1 MKEILQEATQRALIE
16 GYKNLKENKPKKV
29 EAKLADEIYTEDYD
43 EKMESKQ
50 RDFKAE
56 FLALPE
62 KEQEKYKKC
71 IPPLRRGLSNVEAET
86 IAKERGLDAGILWWV
101 TNIGQLTNF
110 KESKKVEAEEDTTS
124 APDYLEKAFEVE
136 VEYWLK
142 ALVDEDSN
150 DELGKKAQEVLDDK
164 AKMKS
169 IVDELV
175 NGSDDLWEDI
185 HRRIEELV
193 GLHYRES
200 SRVNE
205 SNDVN
210 NDINFEEIYKDV
222 SEFSN
227 EISIDDIKG
236 AYNKLV
242 DLKNQFN
249 LSGKINVLG
258 NFGFGIDV
266 DKETAKRLYDEI
278 DWYNKK
284 YSVIIDET
292 DFDKDIVC
300 IAKECADA
308 GQFGQIALDN
318 VTNQAGY
325 NDFARLEVTYNE
337 I

>member
-1 MKEILQEATQRALIE
+1 MKESLQEATQRALVE
-16 GYKNLKENKPKKV
+16 GYKNLKENKKICKKV
-29 EAKLADEIYTEDYD
+29 EDYNYNWKDDIEEVENTEANDDLVYAFAENLMENDPDYAEYDDPWEIISNIISIWKINKRSRLYDYLIKWYGSEEEMKKHVRSFYETNDAIYFETGTGYSIFDADLLGGNADGRTADEFG
-43 EKMESKQ
+43 
-50 RDFKAE
+50 RFVANGGV
-56 FLALPE
+56 
-62 KEQEKYKKC
+62 KE
-71 IPPLRRGLSNVEAET
+71 
-86 IAKERGLDAGILWWV
+86 
-101 TNIGQLTNF
+101 
-110 KESKKVEAEEDTTS
+110 ESKKV
-124 APDYLEKAFEVE
+124 
-136 VEYWLK
+136 
-142 ALVDEDSN
+142 
-150 DELGKKAQEVLDDK
+150 
-164 AKMKS
+164 
-169 IVDELV
+169 
-175 NGSDDLWEDI
+175 
-185 HRRIEELV
+185 
-193 GLHYRES
+193 ES